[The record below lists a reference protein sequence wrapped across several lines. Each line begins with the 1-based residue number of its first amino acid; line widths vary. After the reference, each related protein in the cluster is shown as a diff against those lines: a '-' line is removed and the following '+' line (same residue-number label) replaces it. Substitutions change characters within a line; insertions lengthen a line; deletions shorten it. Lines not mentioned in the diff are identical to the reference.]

1 MKGMVKSEPQTP
13 QTPTNQQAASETT
26 QNTTNNNKS
35 KPTRNNT
42 TSKSNSSNKTDEKTD
57 KTPTVKPVK
66 ETEKPTSTSSSSSS
80 SRGTS
85 TSSSSTSSSSSSE
98 KLKTTKKEPQPHDEV
113 SEDVQCTE
121 EIERAAEFGQSSND
135 EEDSLGS
142 SVDDADDV
150 DEDDDDEN
158 ELLDSFRKVDLK
170 KFDVKNI
177 NFVPIDAIN
186 TAKILSN
193 YPVHYGSVAINN
205 PPSGKSKER
214 RTATPPSTTIRPT
227 SKVGEPLTVK
237 QGKSD
242 GSAAVKVKSS
252 SRKESVAANNSNLL
266 SSDLSEENSIR
277 SVSLRHNSSQYAT
290 LNTNDKSTSD
300 ESCPTTT
307 QTTTANNN
315 NLFNGAKADQKS
327 SGRVKATSS
336 GGEVHHSEEV

>member
-1 MKGMVKSEPQTP
+1 MKGMVKSEPQTQ
-13 QTPTNQQAASETT
+13 QTPTNQQPASETT
-26 QNTTNNNKS
+26 QNTNNNKS

-42 TSKSNSSNKTDEKTD
+42 TLKSNSSNKNDDKTD

-66 ETEKPTSTSSSSSS
+66 EAEKPTSTSSSSSS

-142 SVDDADDV
+142 SVDDVDDV

-214 RTATPPSTTIRPT
+214 RTATPPSTTVRPT
-227 SKVGEPLTVK
+227 SKVGEPVK

-242 GSAAVKVKSS
+242 GSAAVKVKS

-290 LNTNDKSTSD
+290 LNTNDKSTSE

-315 NLFNGAKADQKS
+315 NLFNGGKADQKS
-327 SGRVKATSS
+327 SGGRVKATSS